1 MIIVPLCNHVTVI
14 LDGMVTFSE
23 HVRVAIVVVRET
35 ICAS

>member
-23 HVRVAIVVVRET
+23 HVSWTKLEELL
-35 ICAS
+35 

>member
-23 HVRVAIVVVRET
+23 DVSWTKLELL
-35 ICAS
+35 